1 MDKYRDEATLFVQT
15 AFAML
20 TDYNAAPDAYGD
32 QRVFLT
38 DPYAL
43 RLNSKGELSLV
54 RVIEKE
60 NTHFQ
65 DKVLAHS
72 YTDKFSQIIF
82 VGALLTI
89 YLKCLQEDEGG
100 E

>member
-1 MDKYRDEATLFVQT
+1 MEKYREEAEEFVHK

-20 TDYNAAPDAYGD
+20 TEYNAAPDTYGD

-43 RLNSKGELSLV
+43 RLNSRGELSLV

-65 DKVLAHS
+65 DKVLAQS
-72 YTDKFSQIIF
+72 YPDKFSQVLF

-89 YLKCLQEDEGG
+89 YLKYLQEDEDG